1 MAFLK
6 RELIIN
12 ASTSSVRMLSL
23 RVVNFNK
30 IEDLLRIKLSWRC
43 KSFVE
48 RIVNLVY

>member
-30 IEDLLRIKLSWRC
+30 VEELRNKLSWRF